1 MNLKNIAE
9 SLIAYKISFLQQL
22 PPHGSSIPGSP
33 QSTAGSSC
41 EAQQSVPPGILGALA
56 GLAVLAAAGILA
68 SAYLFWQLKRA
79 TGFSRPPDEGPRPMM
94 EAPRPFRIEAIA
106 PSATITTDDIYY
118 PYSNVSTS
126 AASPSTNDRSA
137 ASHTRGNYS
146 TASASTSNRL
156 TQADPP
162 EYDEGVFT
170 EQGAMQ
176 SRAGRGSAK
185 PRNV

>member
-1 MNLKNIAE
+1 MRHLTAFAI
-9 SLIAYKISFLQQL
+9 IVTLQEVMQ
-22 PPHGSSIPGSP
+22 HF
-33 QSTAGSSC
+33 
-41 EAQQSVPPGILGALA
+41 
-56 GLAVLAAAGILA
+56 A
-68 SAYLFWQLKRA
+68 SAYLFWQLKRT
-79 TGFSRPPDEGPRPMM
+79 TGFSRPSVEAPPAM
-94 EAPRPFRIEAIA
+94 EAPRPFRMEAVA
-106 PSATITTDDIYY
+106 PVSATTATDDIYY
-118 PYSNVSTS
+118 PYSTV
-126 AASPSTNDRSA
+126 SPSAVSPTTNDRST